1 MKKKIASN
9 IFLSTALLGT
19 LFVLDSF
26 LEHNFLYHYIAT
38 GFFFV
43 TYAIQQ
49 LLIFNIGTTPSS
61 FIIVY
66 NVTTMLK
73 MFMSLLFLAGYY
85 LFLSED
91 ISHNQKN
98 QFIVFFIL
106 TYFCYLIVNTK
117 IFFSGENE
125 NA

>member
-38 GFFFV
+38 AFFFV

>member
-26 LEHNFLYHYIAT
+26 LEHSFLYHYIAT

-66 NVTTMLK
+66 NVTTMFK
-73 MFMSLLFLAGYY
+73 MFDKDTENHVGCYATEIRTRIVSVSFKTSLVEYA
-85 LFLSED
+85 E
-91 ISHNQKN
+91 K
-98 QFIVFFIL
+98 
-106 TYFCYLIVNTK
+106 
-117 IFFSGENE
+117 
-125 NA
+125 